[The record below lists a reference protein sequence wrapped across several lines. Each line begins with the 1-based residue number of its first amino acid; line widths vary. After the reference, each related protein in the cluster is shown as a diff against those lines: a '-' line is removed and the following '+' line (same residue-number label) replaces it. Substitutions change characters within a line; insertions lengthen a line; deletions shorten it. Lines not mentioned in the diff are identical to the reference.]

1 MRKVEQAEMDITRNQ
16 LMRNGIEIVHGSA
29 RFLDDPEKKTI
40 AVLSN
45 EESDQFATDA
55 QRHNVANVC
64 KRVLTAD
71 KFLIAVGTRPARRDD
86 VEFDGKRVFDS
97 DQILWGGVDQV
108 PRRLIVVGAGVIGM
122 EYASMINIIPGT
134 QVTVIDGRKEILD
147 MADKEVSD
155 ALCYAM
161 RGNGARFLTEETIK
175 SVEKTETGVKCI
187 LNSGKVVVGDALL
200 YTLGRQGNIEGLDL
214 DAIDLESDKRGYMKV
229 DQNYQT
235 NIPHM

>member
-1 MRKVEQAEMDITRNQ
+1 MPQ
-16 LMRNGIEIVHGSA
+16 
-29 RFLDDPEKKTI
+29 
-40 AVLSN
+40 
-45 EESDQFATDA
+45 
-55 QRHNVANVC
+55 
-64 KRVLTAD
+64 
-71 KFLIAVGTRPARRDD
+71 
-86 VEFDGKRVFDS
+86 
-97 DQILWGGVDQV
+97 
-108 PRRLIVVGAGVIGM
+108 RLIVVGAGVIGM